1 MGTGPMGSQAA
12 AWGQGPLAGGAPA
25 AAPATAANMGGE

>member
-1 MGTGPMGSQAA
+1 MGTGTVGSKAA
-12 AWGQGPLAGGAPA
+12 AWGQGPRAGGAA